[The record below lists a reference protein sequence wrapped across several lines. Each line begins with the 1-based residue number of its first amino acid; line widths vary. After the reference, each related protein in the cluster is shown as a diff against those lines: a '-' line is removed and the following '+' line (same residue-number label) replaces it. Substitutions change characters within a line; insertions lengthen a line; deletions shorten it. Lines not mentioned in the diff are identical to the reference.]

1 MHVQEC
7 IKNLPIYQVD
17 QKNGLF
23 LILTNYKVK
32 YKRVLANIG
41 VIVPLRKKLAER
53 IDKAKANKSRIRLYD
68 YLLSIDTESQGKA
81 DSIKLSDLTQF
92 LAVSPNNPDFAED
105 ASIVAA
111 NFKDLD
117 KFNPNKLAELLRS
130 FSELYYK
137 EVQDVP
143 ANELYKSAIHA
154 LLFKTID
161 KAIQEDQQS
170 GKSLNETIARL
181 NEIIDKVEP
190 KGIDKEKSLLKGFSD
205 YVAPSNKRIQDIMSS
220 FLYPRSDEK
229 KQETKE
235 EKETRLAAEKKAD
248 KERQKIQD
256 KLTRYNTEKEEK
268 RNNRNEKERI
278 EKEKQKQHYASVEQ
292 SKQKKALSQGKHKQA
307 SLLDQERIKQFSSA
321 KQKEHDIKS
330 ALEKEKNP
338 PKLEA
343 LKLQLTQA
351 TLEVSQA
358 KGILPTFYVDY
369 INAKEEERKA
379 LLELE
384 KAREDTRKA
393 EQEYDSIKRRVER
406 NKDELN
412 RLGEHKAP
420 QEVGGLLSKFSE
432 YEVVLEL
439 RKLCNGRLKIGK
451 GDIDAQKDRLKSR
464 KIALVHQ
471 LEILNRREDDPDRIK
486 AIEKIQN
493 ENNLQGTQQNDQ
505 KLKDYISDT
514 KLKLELNLAMVRSH
528 LHMLSVDDGSLLEHK
543 LSEDVGEIL
552 MVTFI

>member
-205 YVAPSNKRIQDIMSS
+205 YVAPSNKRIKDIMSS

-229 KQETKE
+229 NK
-235 EKETRLAAEKKAD
+235 
-248 KERQKIQD
+248 
-256 KLTRYNTEKEEK
+256 
-268 RNNRNEKERI
+268 
-278 EKEKQKQHYASVEQ
+278 KQKR
-292 SKQKKALSQGKHKQA
+292 KKK
-307 SLLDQERIKQFSSA
+307 LD
-321 KQKEHDIKS
+321 
-330 ALEKEKNP
+330 
-338 PKLEA
+338 
-343 LKLQLTQA
+343 
-351 TLEVSQA
+351 
-358 KGILPTFYVDY
+358 
-369 INAKEEERKA
+369 
-379 LLELE
+379 
-384 KAREDTRKA
+384 
-393 EQEYDSIKRRVER
+393 
-406 NKDELN
+406 
-412 RLGEHKAP
+412 
-420 QEVGGLLSKFSE
+420 
-432 YEVVLEL
+432 
-439 RKLCNGRLKIGK
+439 
-451 GDIDAQKDRLKSR
+451 
-464 KIALVHQ
+464 
-471 LEILNRREDDPDRIK
+471 
-486 AIEKIQN
+486 
-493 ENNLQGTQQNDQ
+493 
-505 KLKDYISDT
+505 
-514 KLKLELNLAMVRSH
+514 
-528 LHMLSVDDGSLLEHK
+528 
-543 LSEDVGEIL
+543 
-552 MVTFI
+552 